1 MNSDPKITLVYLS
14 RMNRRDI
21 WLLGGLLLLVVAA
34 VAVAVATFV
43 APPPQVLRAEAVTY
57 PQEMAALTQRCNTEM
72 LRGTCGAMNA
82 SAAKPGASRL
92 FIAGVGEVDAA
103 AFATLRAAGTEM
115 CNEAATACRQDWNSN
130 TCRITRAL
138 YPLAGANVNATAG
151 AGAGAGAK

>member
-1 MNSDPKITLVYLS
+1 
-14 RMNRRDI
+14 MNRPGI

-34 VAVAVATFV
+34 VAVAVAVATLA
-43 APPPQVLRAEAVTY
+43 APPPLRPRAEAVAY
-57 PQEMAALTQRCNTEM
+57 PQEMAALTQRCQTEM

-92 FIAGVGEVDAA
+92 FIAGIGEVDAA

-138 YPLAGANVNATAG
+138 YPLARANVSASAG
-151 AGAGAGAK
+151 VGAGAGAK